1 MLKLKN
7 IVVGF
12 LISFVGSIPLGYLN
26 IIGYEIYIKK
36 GLDSTI
42 QYLFGVVIIEAIV
55 IFSTLIFANILTQK
69 KQWMKR
75 IELFTIVFLLILASS
90 FFLNQDN
97 SNVNSKSIYTSYYP
111 FITGIILSCLNFIQ
125 IPFWTG
131 WNLYLINNKY
141 ITIEKAQKF
150 FYLFGTL
157 IGTFFGML
165 GLILALHFF
174 SKDNSIVNQQL
185 ISKVIPLVFFGL
197 AVFQIFKFY
206 RKYYSISNKKN

>member
-69 KQWMKR
+69 KQCCHY
-75 IELFTIVFLLILASS
+75 LAS
-90 FFLNQDN
+90 
-97 SNVNSKSIYTSYYP
+97 
-111 FITGIILSCLNFIQ
+111 
-125 IPFWTG
+125 
-131 WNLYLINNKY
+131 
-141 ITIEKAQKF
+141 
-150 FYLFGTL
+150 
-157 IGTFFGML
+157 
-165 GLILALHFF
+165 
-174 SKDNSIVNQQL
+174 QL
-185 ISKVIPLVFFGL
+185 EV
-197 AVFQIFKFY
+197 
-206 RKYYSISNKKN
+206 KK